1 MFGDADFNLSK
12 VHFPVRSVLVLLN
25 TRDLTKNHY
34 SWSYR
39 LGLGYYNVLLIRSG
53 TATPHDISANEF
65 FTLQSQPSNSNPN
78 KSIKSISI
86 LFFPT

>member
-1 MFGDADFNLSK
+1 MFGDADFILSK
-12 VHFPVRSVLVLLN
+12 VYFPVRSVLVLLN
-25 TRDLTKNHY
+25 TRDY